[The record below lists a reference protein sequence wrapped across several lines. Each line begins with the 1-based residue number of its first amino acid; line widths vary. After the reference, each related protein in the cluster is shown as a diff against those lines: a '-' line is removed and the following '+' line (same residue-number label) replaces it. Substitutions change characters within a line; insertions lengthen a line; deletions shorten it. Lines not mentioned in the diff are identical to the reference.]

1 MTSGKADLLLHP
13 IRLRVVLASSG
24 TEVTAADLAARLT
37 DVPQATLY
45 RQIAILVDAG
55 ILEVVAERRVR
66 GAVERTLRL
75 VADEATLGPEDAAR
89 LTPEQHQ
96 RGFVTFVG
104 ALIEA
109 FGRYLDTPGADVAHD
124 PVGYRQASLWLTD
137 QEAHRL
143 VGDLRVA
150 LDPYLSLEPAE
161 GRRRVRLSTV
171 LIPEA
176 TPMRTES
183 RS

>member
-1 MTSGKADLLLHP
+1 MASVKADLLLHP
-13 IRLRVVLASSG
+13 IRLRVVLAASG
-24 TEVTAADLAARLT
+24 AEVTAADLAEQLP

-55 ILEVVAERRVR
+55 ILEVVTERRIR

-75 VADEATLGPEDAAR
+75 VADEAVLGPDDAAR

-137 QEAHRL
+137 EEAHRL
-143 VGDLRVA
+143 VADLSVA
-150 LDPYLSLEPAE
+150 LAPYMSLEPAA

-171 LIPEA
+171 LIPDGE
-176 TPMRTES
+176 RTTRPS
-183 RS
+183 PH